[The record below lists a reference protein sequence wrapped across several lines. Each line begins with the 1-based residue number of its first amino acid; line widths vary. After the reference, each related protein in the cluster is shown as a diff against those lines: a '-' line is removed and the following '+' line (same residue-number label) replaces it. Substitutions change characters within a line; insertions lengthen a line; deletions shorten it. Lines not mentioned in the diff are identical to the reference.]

1 MIGEYVMTEHN
12 CMGDSVVS
20 DGVGLAAY
28 TMDSHNCQR
37 VVVNRMVKNE
47 GDVQIGGFPPY
58 QISYR
63 ALTPSR
69 KECKNLLVPVCLS
82 ATHIAYGSIR
92 MEPVFMVLGQVC
104 AKASVMALDN
114 FSSVQDVDVN
124 LLMQDLITDPL
135 QNGTPPDILVDN
147 ADSGQVEIIGNW
159 EKQETWM
166 GQYKADHLI
175 HRSIEDSTSVTFYPP
190 ISTESGN
197 YNAYLYVPSIPWQ
210 STEITE
216 YSPEVTVEVSIGG
229 EISSAEY
236 DFNTSKFDWINLGSY
251 NFSSG
256 DFVRVNASGNEKIV
270 PADAL
275 LLVPV
280 KAK

>member
-1 MIGEYVMTEHN
+1 
-12 CMGDSVVS
+12 
-20 DGVGLAAY
+20 
-28 TMDSHNCQR
+28 
-37 VVVNRMVKNE
+37 MVKNE

-63 ALTPSR
+63 ALTPSN

-114 FSSVQDVDVN
+114 FTSVQEVDVKM
-124 LLMQDLITDPL
+124 LMQDLMTDPL

-147 ADSGQVEIIGNW
+147 ADSEQVEIIGNW
-159 EKQETWM
+159 DKQETWM

-175 HRSIEDSTSVTFYPP
+175 HRNIEDTASVTFYPP
-190 ISTESGN
+190 VGTETSN
-197 YNAYLYVPSIPWQ
+197 YNAYLYVPSVPWQ

-216 YSPEVTVEVSIGG
+216 FSPVVTVEVSAGG
-229 EISSAEY
+229 ETSSAEY
-236 DFNTSKFDWINLGSY
+236 DFNKNRFDWINLGSY
-251 NFSSG
+251 NFSPG
-256 DFVRVNASGNEKIV
+256 DFVRVNASGNKKIV

-280 KAK
+280 KVK